1 VVTDSDVIVEEV
13 NVRMKPPK
21 RSAISIVEGLGSS
34 DGGYNSHCLLQ
45 ITRQL
50 PFQQWILDITG
61 PQLNVFDPCIALSTY
76 MTKYVDL
83 FRMTA
88 PLGTAKL
95 FFDKLA
101 DTEGLVSLQ
110 ARIDQDA
117 VEALAMGIREW
128 QTRSSSNIPELL
140 RQSGRLFRKQQQE
153 LLTAVEKSLNLF
165 VLSADYASEL
175 SPNKQYTMAD
185 FHFLRNAGAAVFSE
199 HEA

>member
-21 RSAISIVEGLGSS
+21 RSAILIVEGLGSS

-45 ITRQL
+45 VTKEL

-61 PQLNVFDPCIALSTY
+61 PQLNVFDPCITLSTY

-101 DTEGLVSLQ
+101 DTEGLVGLS
-110 ARIDQDA
+110 
-117 VEALAMGIREW
+117 
-128 QTRSSSNIPELL
+128 TSPYRSRCSRSTCNGYP
-140 RQSGRLFRKQQQE
+140 RVANSFK
-153 LLTAVEKSLNLF
+153 
-165 VLSADYASEL
+165 
-175 SPNKQYTMAD
+175 
-185 FHFLRNAGAAVFSE
+185 
-199 HEA
+199 